1 MNTERLVIWFD
12 ELQLKDI
19 PEVGGKNASLGE
31 MRRNLQ
37 KKGVNIPDG
46 YAITARAYRYLIESA
61 GIWDKIKD
69 LLRDLDTHDIRNLS
83 SRGRKIRD
91 LIYRAELRTATS
103 VFGPYSSQSL
113 L

>member
-1 MNTERLVIWFD
+1 MNNERLVIWFD

-46 YAITARAYRYLIESA
+46 YAITAAAYRHLIKSA
-61 GIWDKIKD
+61 GIWDKIKEV
-69 LLRDLDTHDIRNLS
+69 LKDLDTHDMNNLS
-83 SRGRKIRD
+83 TRGKK
-91 LIYRAELRTATS
+91 
-103 VFGPYSSQSL
+103 V
-113 L
+113 